1 MTNTLDII
9 KRAILEGKL
18 DAELGITDG
27 DVVKRFDIVRQLLL
41 ETTVPTIPYMCTK
54 NAKPFKTFYYDSY
67 DDINPQKVTD
77 HFNPPYWVNNPP
89 YWLSTNTIVEQP
101 FSLNNEQDFE
111 KHFFTPPEMLKTN
124 EEPTDG

>member
-1 MTNTLDII
+1 MSTLGII

-18 DAELGITDG
+18 DTELGITDG

-41 ETTVPTIPYMCTK
+41 ETTVPTMPYTGIR
-54 NAKPFKTFYYDSY
+54 NTKTFETFF
-67 DDINPQKVTD
+67 DDVKDTLKPQKVTD
-77 HFNPPYWVNNPP
+77 HFNHKYWCSSNPKLPDNVNER
-89 YWLSTNTIVEQP
+89 L

-111 KHFFTPPEMLKTN
+111 KHFFTAPEMLKTK

>member
-18 DAELGITDG
+18 DTELGISDG

-41 ETTVPTIPYMCTK
+41 DTTVPTVPYTGIKNTK
-54 NAKPFKTFYYDSY
+54 TFKTFSDEVN
-67 DDINPQKVTD
+67 DALKPQKVTD